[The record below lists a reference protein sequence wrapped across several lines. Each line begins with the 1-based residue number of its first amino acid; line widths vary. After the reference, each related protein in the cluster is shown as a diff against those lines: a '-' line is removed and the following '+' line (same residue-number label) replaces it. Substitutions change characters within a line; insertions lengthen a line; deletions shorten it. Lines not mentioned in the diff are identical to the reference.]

1 MHLGLGELGVLE
13 DFLHRLHTLAEVVH
27 VEVLETSTGDHGVE
41 ISTFEEGI
49 NLDVRLGGAGQ
60 GSLRALASSTKTTQ
74 STLVIG
80 DVLAEL
86 ALELLSEV
94 IDKTVIEIFSTQMS
108 VTSSGL
114 HFENTLLDGK
124 KRHIESSTTK
134 IEDQNVLLRTLLVQ
148 TVSNSSGSRLIDD
161 TQNVHTGDNTSI
173 LSGLT
178 LGVIEIGRD
187 GDNCV
192 LDLTAKVGLSDLLH
206 LQKHHGRNLF
216 GRELFRFALEGNVDH
231 RLASSTL
238 CNFERPVLHISL
250 HNRILKFTTDK
261 TLRIKYSVRG
271 VHCHLVLGSITDETL
286 GVVKSNI

>member
-1 MHLGLGELGVLE
+1 MCLRRAGERT
-13 DFLHRLHTLAEVVH
+13 FCTL
-27 VEVLETSTGDHGVE
+27 TG
-41 ISTFEEGI
+41 
-49 NLDVRLGGAGQ
+49 
-60 GSLRALASSTKTTQ
+60 STKATNSPLIVSDILTKF
-74 STLVIG
+74 S
-80 DVLAEL
+80 
-86 ALELLSEV
+86 LEFKHKMLN
-94 IDKTVIEIFSTQMS
+94 KTVIEVFSSQMS
-108 VTSSGL
+108 VTSSCL
-114 HFENTLLDGK
+114 NFENTLLDGK